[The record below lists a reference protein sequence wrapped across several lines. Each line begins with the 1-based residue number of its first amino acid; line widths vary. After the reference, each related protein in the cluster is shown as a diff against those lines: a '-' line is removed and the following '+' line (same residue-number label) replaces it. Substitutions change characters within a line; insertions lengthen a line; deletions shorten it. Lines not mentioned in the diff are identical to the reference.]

1 MMRRCETIK
10 NILASLEIKINS
22 ETEGGLGLT
31 VPSYRVDVQR
41 EADLIE
47 EILRV
52 YGYNNIQFSHKLN
65 TSISFSDYKG
75 VKVENIAATQLNSLG
90 FHEIMSNSLTKSA
103 YVSLSKNL
111 DASNNVDVEP
121 FE

>member
-1 MMRRCETIK
+1 MRRCETIK

-65 TSISFSDYKG
+65 TSISF
-75 VKVENIAATQLNSLG
+75 
-90 FHEIMSNSLTKSA
+90 
-103 YVSLSKNL
+103 
-111 DASNNVDVEP
+111 
-121 FE
+121 